1 MPDLPTRPRQGC
13 HTGVV
18 AFANGCRDRTQFL
31 VRDGSW
37 HTPDLPFRHIRQ
49 FYLTP
54 PDNPLSIRI
63 RIVDHQS
70 AVITLKSTAAGV
82 IRDEYEYA
90 IPLDDAQALIASATG
105 SLIEKTRFIRT
116 EGSASWEIDRFEG
129 ENAGLVVAEIEL
141 SREDAP
147 ITPPDWIGE
156 EVTDEARYGNAA
168 LSRLPFT
175 RW

>member
-1 MPDLPTRPRQGC
+1 MGVEIERKFLVRNESWYSPDLP
-13 HTGVV
+13 
-18 AFANGCRDRTQFL
+18 
-31 VRDGSW
+31 S
-37 HTPDLPFRHIRQ
+37 RHIRQ

-54 PDNPLSIRI
+54 QDNPLSIRI
-63 RIVDHQS
+63 RIVDQRT
-70 AVITLKSTAAGV
+70 AVITLKSTKAG
-82 IRDEYEYA
+82 ISRDEYEYA

-116 EGSASWEIDRFEG
+116 EGDASWEIDRFEG